1 MLEAG
6 NKDVAGNPEA
16 QAGQRDARSSLNR
29 ARAYLSS
36 DRTQPPLTPTS
47 SIEIRQPIYRRAIG
61 RWCRHAGD
69 RGRLLEATESPVA
82 KAGARSRPKA
92 PNHA

>member
-16 QAGQRDARSSLNR
+16 QAGQRDGSLDR

-36 DRTQPPLTPTS
+36 DRTQPLLTPTS
-47 SIEIRQPIYRRAIG
+47 SIEIRQPIYRPAIG
-61 RWCRHAGD
+61 RWCRHARD
-69 RGRLLEATESPVA
+69 RWRLLEATESAVA
-82 KAGARSRPKA
+82 KAGARSRPRA
-92 PNHA
+92 PKHA